1 VPGRDAAERAQL
13 LKIVFWLAGPML
25 VIGAMTIG
33 FVAWRF
39 DLPGPVVLLLLVGL
53 LPATWGLIL
62 LVDHATTR
70 ASHGLVIALHA
81 GHAASPKTG
90 FSRQEAL
97 VAQGRLEEAAAAYRL
112 HLADQPHDVAA
123 LVALGRL
130 LAGPLADPDGAAAAY
145 RAARQS
151 DPVGD
156 WDRIISN
163 DLIDLY
169 RRGKQEGRLQV
180 ELARFGEIHRGTIAG
195 EAALAE
201 LRALKRRPE
210 PRGGPAADA

>member
-1 VPGRDAAERAQL
+1 MAGRDAAEQAQL
-13 LKIVFWLAGPML
+13 LKIVFWLGGPML
-25 VIGAMTIG
+25 VIGTMTIG
-33 FVAWRF
+33 FAARRF
-39 DLPGPVVLLLLVGL
+39 DLSGPVVLLLLVGL

-62 LVDHATTR
+62 LVEHATAR

-81 GHAASPKTG
+81 GHVASPQPG

-97 VAQGRLEEAAAAYRL
+97 VAQGRLEEAAVAYRL
-112 HLADQPHDVAA
+112 HLADHPHDVAA
-123 LVALGRL
+123 HVALGRL

-151 DPVGD
+151 TPAGE

-169 RRGKQEGRLQV
+169 RRSGQEGKLRV
-180 ELARFGEIHRGTIAG
+180 ELARFGEVHRGTTAG
-195 EAALAE
+195 EAALAQ
-201 LRALKRRPE
+201 LRELKRQPE
-210 PRGGPAADA
+210 